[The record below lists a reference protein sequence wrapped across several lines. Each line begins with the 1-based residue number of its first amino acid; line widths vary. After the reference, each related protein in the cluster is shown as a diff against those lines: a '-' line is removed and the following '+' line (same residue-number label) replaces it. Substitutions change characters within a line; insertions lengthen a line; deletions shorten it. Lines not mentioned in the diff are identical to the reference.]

1 MASCYTV
8 QSLKKRSGD
17 IELTQK
23 FSQDM
28 CQLYLNQDYSDVK
41 FLGEFFIIYKI
52 SQKLSFSIINNNFTV
67 ENQVLYAH
75 KVILAARSEYFRALL
90 YGGLVESTQSEIKLT
105 TTPVCA
111 FKALL
116 RYIYSGSLNLS
127 QMKEE
132 NILDILGLSNQYG
145 FIELEESISEH
156 LRQILS
162 LSNVCLILD
171 SAR

>member
-1 MASCYTV
+1 MSCSYNV
-8 QSLKKRSGD
+8 VASLKKSPGD

-28 CQLYLNQDYSDVK
+28 VQLYLNKEYSDVT
-41 FLGEFFIIYKI
+41 FLVEH
-52 SQKLSFSIINNNFTV
+52 QK
-67 ENQVLYAH
+67 LYAH
-75 KVILAARSEYFRALL
+75 RVILAARSDYFRALL
-90 YGGLVESTQSEIKLT
+90 YGGLAESNQSEIRLHK
-105 TTPVCA
+105 TPVFA

-116 RYIYSGSLNLS
+116 RYIYSGNITLSL
-127 QMKEE
+127 MKEE

-145 FIELEESISEH
+145 FTEIEEFISEH

-171 SAR
+171 CAKYYIFLKFIH